1 MNIVT
6 FFISFYFL
14 FLFLINAFFKNHR
27 QQKGVQKCKWTKNSH
42 SLNQKQTNIK
52 HMNSF
57 ICQKSFFLVEAN
69 MFMKKIV

>member
-14 FLFLINAFFKNHR
+14 FLFLINTFFKNHR

-42 SLNQKQTNIK
+42 SLNQKQREHKTHEK
-52 HMNSF
+52 F
-57 ICQKSFFLVEAN
+57 YLPKKFL
-69 MFMKKIV
+69 FS